1 MPLEETCANCQRS
14 IGALEEAFVWKDNI
28 VCHECYY
35 RLSPPKL
42 NPPNTPVSARLSPS
56 QTSSPVYVQ
65 QADKTTSGLGVAALV
80 LGILAC
86 LTCWI
91 PLVGILS
98 MPLSGLGLL
107 FGIIGVT
114 ASVIGRKS
122 ALGFPMAGV
131 VVSLIALVLAVSST
145 GLFVGAARVA
155 SEHTETDATE
165 EPANV
170 LEQENVITEQPVE
183 AYLPQS
189 SYTEQIDG
197 HPYDKAEGVETNV
210 TVFPI
215 NLDPYKQILR
225 DQLVLTVR
233 GLWTYCITIE
243 TAGLQVSLKKNVDPK
258 TLKSIAE
265 NKPRF
270 AEEATAEFD
279 RWIANNMAKDNGG
292 QLVES
297 DLIRRNAQAVGEL
310 IYAVSYTRREDTP
323 AYYIPT
329 SGFISGQMVRI
340 GAKNNE
346 PVLMIGQ
353 LATGTVY
360 NTLRSTE
367 KKRAGTI
374 LKEGVFDCLR
384 PIYACGQRIGVKH
397 IAVVYGYP
405 SKDFSEKYATT
416 DVEAV
421 GFVTSLDDC
430 EKFLHQDLSQE
441 EFLRRSEIFLFD
453 RQANMKRIELTLE

>member
-1 MPLEETCANCQRS
+1 MPPEETCANCQRF
-14 IGALEEAFVWKDNI
+14 IGVLEEAFVWKDNI
-28 VCHECYY
+28 VCRECYY
-35 RLSPPKL
+35 RLSAL
-42 NPPNTPVSARLSPS
+42 EQNTPTAVAPS
-56 QTSSPVYVQ
+56 QTSSAVYVQ
-65 QADKTTSGLGVAALV
+65 QAGKTTSGLGVAALV

-91 PLVGILS
+91 PLVGTLS

-107 FGIIGVT
+107 FGIIGVV

-131 VVSLIALVLAVSST
+131 VVSLIALVLAVGST
-145 GLFVGAARVA
+145 GLFVAALHLP
-155 SEHTETDATE
+155 SEHTDTNATE
-165 EPANV
+165 ETADV
-170 LEQENVITEQPVE
+170 LEQESVVTEQPEE
-183 AYLPQS
+183 AYLTQS
-189 SYTEQIDG
+189 SGTEEIEG
-197 HPYDKAEGVETNV
+197 EPYDKAEAVETNV
-210 TVFPI
+210 TVFPT

-243 TAGLQVSLKKNVDPK
+243 TAGLQVSLKKNIDPK

-265 NKPRF
+265 NRPRF

-279 RWIANNMAKDNGG
+279 RWITNNMAKDNGG

-297 DLIRRNAQAVGEL
+297 ELIRRNAQAVREL
-310 IYAVSYTRREDTP
+310 IYAVSYTRRDDTP

-340 GAKNNE
+340 GTKNNE
-346 PVLMIGQ
+346 AILMIGQ
-353 LATGTVY
+353 LATSTVY

-384 PIYACGQRIGVKH
+384 AVYVCGQEIGVKH
-397 IAVVYGYP
+397 ITVVYGYL
-405 SKDFSEKYATT
+405 SKDFSEKYAST
-416 DVEAV
+416 DAEAL

-453 RQANMKRIELTLE
+453 KQANMKRIELTLE